1 MFLAA
6 ALVLSSLIPPPSGSP
21 NTRFPSRTTHPMEV
35 AQAELSAL
43 RAADLPEAYRLLSRA
58 RRLAIDEAARRDVR
72 EFHLKPELAHAA
84 LGEILK
90 RDAPGLLGHA
100 SSEIVASLGDPEPPS
115 GLLPKWTF
123 RVRVDGSRTYVFTL
137 TRQSAF
143 DGGDPRDDDGF
154 ASCWFVWSI
163 QADDGGGGSAP
174 LEARDPVVA

>member
-1 MFLAA
+1 MIVAA

-123 RVRVDGSRTYVFTL
+123 RVRVDGFRHYMLTL
-137 TRQSAF
+137 TRQSEF
-143 DGGDPRDDDGF
+143 DGGDPRDKDGNER
-154 ASCWFVWSI
+154 CWLVWQI
-163 QADDGGGGSAP
+163 KADSDGGSKVEAP
-174 LEARDPVVA
+174 PELIGV

>member
-1 MFLAA
+1 MYLAA

-123 RVRVDGSRTYVFTL
+123 RVRVDGFRHYMLTL
-137 TRQSAF
+137 TRQSEF
-143 DGGDPRDDDGF
+143 DGGDPRDKDGNER
-154 ASCWFVWSI
+154 CWLVWQI
-163 QADDGGGGSAP
+163 KADSDGGSEVEAP
-174 LEARDPVVA
+174 PELIGV